1 MQHYYNAMSIFIF
14 FDNSVQLLDDGRR
27 GRRRRC
33 TLVFVWREYLR
44 ARAVKIK

>member
-27 GRRRRC
+27 RR